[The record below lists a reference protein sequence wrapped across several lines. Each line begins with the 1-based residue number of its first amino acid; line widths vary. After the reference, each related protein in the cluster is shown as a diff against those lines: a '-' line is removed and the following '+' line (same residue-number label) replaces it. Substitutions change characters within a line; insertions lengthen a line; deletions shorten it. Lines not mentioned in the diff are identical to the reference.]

1 MHLFW
6 VLHVFNFDQTTNYA
20 GESAHVCLNQGN
32 TFTCPTSSASC
43 DEEKCPL
50 QGSPVATKIG
60 PEPAGLIFQPPWIES
75 DASLMPISGQVIVGG
90 VDTAIL
96 SGIELFPRPTSDACS
111 IPDLPDPAAGH
122 SLSLLSGGRLVVCG
136 VGGSGELCTMGV
148 YSSLL

>member
-1 MHLFW
+1 MM
-6 VLHVFNFDQTTNYA
+6 
-20 GESAHVCLNQGN
+20 
-32 TFTCPTSSASC
+32 
-43 DEEKCPL
+43 
-50 QGSPVATKIG
+50 PVKKT
-60 PEPAGLIFQPPWIES
+60 
-75 DASLMPISGQVIVGG
+75 ISGQVIVGG

-96 SGIELFPRPTSDACS
+96 PGIELFPRPTSDACS

>member
-1 MHLFW
+1 M
-6 VLHVFNFDQTTNYA
+6 HVFNFDQTKNYA

-32 TFTCPTSSASC
+32 TFTCPTSTATC

-60 PEPAGLIFQPPWIES
+60 LEPTGLIFQP
-75 DASLMPISGQVIVGG
+75 LNQLNMMPVKKTISGQVIVGG

>member
-6 VLHVFNFDQTTNYA
+6 VLHVFNFDQTTDYA

-32 TFTCPTSSASC
+32 TFTCPTSTATC

-50 QGSPVATKIG
+50 QGSPVATKNWSG
-60 PEPAGLIFQPPWIES
+60 TNRFDFSTELI
-75 DASLMPISGQVIVGG
+75 LMPVKKTISGQVIVGG

-96 SGIELFPRPTSDACS
+96 PGIELFPRPTSDACS

-136 VGGSGELCTMGV
+136 VGGSGELCTTGV